1 MCVMLLWVAMS
12 CCYNMDVCFE
22 AGRTEN
28 HKLHLN
34 FRINLSTFFSIYVE
48 KTLINNF
55 LACYMGLWAVFTALF
70 EQ

>member
-28 HKLHLN
+28 HKLHPN
-34 FRINLSTFFSIYVE
+34 FRINLSTF
-48 KTLINNF
+48 L
-55 LACYMGLWAVFTALF
+55 VFM
-70 EQ
+70 